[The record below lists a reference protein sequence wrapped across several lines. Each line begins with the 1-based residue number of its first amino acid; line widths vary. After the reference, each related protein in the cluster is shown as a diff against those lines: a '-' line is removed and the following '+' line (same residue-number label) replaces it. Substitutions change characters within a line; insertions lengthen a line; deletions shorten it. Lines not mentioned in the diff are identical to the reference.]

1 MSFCEGSVMMMNVI
15 MALPRRPSWS
25 VTRTFCSL
33 SEGFGGAVHA
43 DHGNFKPKKKKKRV
57 QPRDVDVC
65 ICNQDIYIWGKMLSI
80 SVFQPSVFD
89 SSNRPNCELISS
101 VASKLRKQSR
111 FRAGLRC
118 SQPPDDV
125 TAEIGRQ
132 LEICK
137 CRSIRVGSDGVIVHC
152 LLQFAK
158 RRGLLLTISS
168 WLASSSFDTFVVD
181 SLRWSDRLGTSWRRR
196 RRRRPK
202 RDVKSH

>member
-1 MSFCEGSVMMMNVI
+1 MMMNVI

-33 SEGFGGAVHA
+33 SEGFGAAVHA
-43 DHGNFKPKKKKKRV
+43 DLGNFKPKKKKKRV

-65 ICNQDIYIWGKMLSI
+65 ICTQDIHMGKMLSI

-89 SSNRPNCELISS
+89 SSNRPNCEMIPS

-132 LEICK
+132 IEKCK
-137 CRSIRVGSDGVIVHC
+137 CHKMRFRN
-152 LLQFAK
+152 A
-158 RRGLLLTISS
+158 
-168 WLASSSFDTFVVD
+168 LAA
-181 SLRWSDRLGTSWRRR
+181 G
-196 RRRRPK
+196 
-202 RDVKSH
+202 